1 MKKIERID
9 KMFEVLR
16 VFLGVLIA
24 FLICIIIILL
34 ISEEDPGS
42 AVYNFVVGPFMTRHR
57 LGQVLA
63 KYSSYLLSGLGMCFI
78 YAAGRFNMAGEGAI
92 NLAPMPAL
100 LLMFGTGFGLNIM
113 IGLPQ
118 IVNLVII
125 VVSCMLTGALILLV
139 PAFGREQLGANEMV
153 TSTIMNYFC
162 MYAALWL
169 LKGNISDRS
178 LSFLGTPT
186 YPDNMRFT
194 RYWNGSN
201 FTSGIFVAL
210 IGLAVALIIFYR
222 TPLGAKIRICGDNL
236 QIAVYS
242 GINAK
247 KMMFSAQVIGGLF
260 AGAAAA
266 VEIFGLYDSYYLS
279 VLTNVGMDGLL
290 AAVMAKKKPV
300 FVPITAF
307 VMAYIRCAAAVL
319 NANTNIPI
327 ELVTMLQAV
336 IVLFVA
342 AEEFLGKTRRK
353 VIFNVSV
360 KEKEE
365 GKDGKKEVPAG
376 G

>member
-1 MKKIERID
+1 MKKVERID
-9 KMFEVLR
+9 KLFEALR
-16 VFLGVLIA
+16 VFLGILIA
-24 FLICIIIILL
+24 FLICIINIVL
-34 ISEEDPGS
+34 ISEENPSS
-42 AVYNFVVGPFMTRHR
+42 AVFNFVVCPFMSKHRH
-57 LGQVLA
+57 GQVLA

-78 YAAGRFNMAGEGAI
+78 YSAGRFNLAGEGAI

-100 LLMFGTGFGLNIM
+100 LLMFGTGFGLHVM
-113 IGLPQ
+113 TGLPQ

-125 VVSCMLTGALILLV
+125 VALCALTGALILLV

-162 MYAALWL
+162 LYAALWL

-178 LSFLGTPT
+178 LSYLGTPV

-194 RYWNGSN
+194 RYMDGSN

-210 IGLAVALIIFYR
+210 IGLAIALIIYYR
-222 TPLGAKIRICGDNL
+222 TPLGAKIHICGDSL
-236 QIAVYS
+236 QFAVYS
-242 GINAK
+242 GINTK
-247 KMMFSAQVIGGLF
+247 KMIFLSQIIGGLF

-266 VEIFGLYDSYYLS
+266 VELFGLYNSYYLTT
-279 VLTNVGMDGLL
+279 LTNVGMDGLL
-290 AAVMAKKKPV
+290 AAVMAKKKPI
-300 FVPITAF
+300 FVPLTAF

-342 AEEFLGKTRRK
+342 AEEFLGKSRRK
-353 VIFNVSV
+353 VIFRIS
-360 KEKEE
+360 KEAKEQ
-365 GKDGKKEVPAG
+365 GDA
-376 G
+376 

>member
-1 MKKIERID
+1 
-9 KMFEVLR
+9 
-16 VFLGVLIA
+16 
-24 FLICIIIILL
+24 
-34 ISEEDPGS
+34 
-42 AVYNFVVGPFMTRHR
+42 
-57 LGQVLA
+57 
-63 KYSSYLLSGLGMCFI
+63 
-78 YAAGRFNMAGEGAI
+78 
-92 NLAPMPAL
+92 
-100 LLMFGTGFGLNIM
+100 
-113 IGLPQ
+113 
-118 IVNLVII
+118 
-125 VVSCMLTGALILLV
+125 
-139 PAFGREQLGANEMV
+139 
-153 TSTIMNYFC
+153 
-162 MYAALWL
+162 
-169 LKGNISDRS
+169 
-178 LSFLGTPT
+178 
-186 YPDNMRFT
+186 MRFS

-236 QIAVYS
+236 QFAVYS

-307 VMAYIRCAAAVL
+307 VMAYIGCAAAVL

-360 KEKEE
+360 KEKEWDYYNRISIE
-365 GKDGKKEVPAG
+365 NINSGTSIKYSFQYNTIKNFTSTNVRASDILYVDNFIEKQDAVMLQYYHGNTSDGKYNDNSGSAYLVKFYEDGTVKTLYVGNFANGTFNDNTNNAWNIVYAEELGYYVYHSGIFKNGSAIDNSIEPITQQQINEKISG
-376 G
+376 YDFDCPLKWKDTPDSKFMR

>member
-1 MKKIERID
+1 MKKVERVD
-9 KMFEVLR
+9 KLFEALR

-34 ISEEDPGS
+34 ISEENSGS
-42 AVYNFVVGPFMTRHR
+42 AVYNFVVGPFMSKHR
-57 LGQVLA
+57 FGQVMA

-78 YAAGRFNMAGEGAI
+78 YAAGRFNMAGEGAV
-92 NLAPMPAL
+92 NLAPMPVL

-113 IGLPQ
+113 TGLPQ
-118 IVNLVII
+118 IINLIII
-125 VVSCMLTGALILLV
+125 VASCAITGALILLV
-139 PAFGREQLGANEMV
+139 PAFGREELGANEMV

-169 LKGNISDRS
+169 LKGNISDRT

-194 RYWNGSN
+194 RYWNGGN

-210 IGLAVALIIFYR
+210 IGLVIALVVFYR

-236 QIAVYS
+236 QFAVYS

-247 KMMFSAQVIGGLF
+247 RMMFYAQLIGGLF

-266 VEIFGLYDSYYLS
+266 VEIFGLYNSYYLT

-290 AAVMAKKKPV
+290 AAVMAKKKPI

-342 AEEFLGKTRRK
+342 AEEFLGKSRRK
-353 VIFNVSV
+353 VIFEISR
-360 KEKEE
+360 KEKEDNE
-365 GKDGKKEVPAG
+365 KEVSIIG
-376 G
+376 